1 MGDTVILLANVLVLI
16 KVLKK
21 KPKCHK
27 QLTLVEDWN
36 YMQENNHFSET
47 VLQLQLGTNYYTL
60 QTFLEIILSKYFW
73 K

>member
-1 MGDTVILLANVLVLI
+1 MGDTVILLANTLVLI

-27 QLTLVEDWN
+27 QLTWVEGWN
-36 YMQENNHFSET
+36 YMQENNHFSEI
-47 VLQLQLGTNYYTL
+47 VLQLHLGTNYYTL